1 MILIIVVYIRNVEE
15 LQAAVD
21 HTNKDHQCEQMEE
34 CQYIG
39 DTLMKKVDW
48 I

>member
-1 MILIIVVYIRNVEE
+1 MLIIVVYRSYIVEE

-21 HTNKDHQCEQMEE
+21 HSNKEHQCQQMKK
-34 CQYIG
+34 CPYINH
-39 DTLMKKVDW
+39 TLIKKVDW

>member
-1 MILIIVVYIRNVEE
+1 MILIIVVYSYNVEE

-21 HTNKDHQCEQMEE
+21 HSNEDHQCELMEN
-34 CQYIG
+34 CRFINY
-39 DTLMKKVDW
+39 TLIKKVDW

>member
-1 MILIIVVYIRNVEE
+1 MILIIVDYSYNVEA

-21 HTNKDHQCEQMEE
+21 HSNVDHQCELMEN
-34 CQYIG
+34 CRFIG
-39 DTLMKKVDW
+39 VTLIKKVDW

>member
-21 HTNKDHQCEQMEE
+21 HSNGDHKCELMEN
-34 CQYIG
+34 CRFIG
-39 DTLMKKVDW
+39 DTLIKRVDW